1 MSSATFV
8 QLPAQSGDSFEAY
21 HAIPDRPN
29 GVGLV
34 ILPEVYN
41 VNHWVRGVADSYAAD
56 GYHVLVPDLFWRQQ
70 PQVYLDYDQP
80 ERARAQGEDVDVD
93 GVVSDVGQ
101 AAAWLRRQLGAQAN
115 VAVIGFCLGGRLAA
129 LAGIRE
135 PVDAV
140 IGYYAVKLDQHL
152 DELKRLAKPT
162 LLHFGETDPWVPEQ
176 TKDSVG
182 AVLAGRDNVSIHIY
196 PDTGH
201 GFARTGYPPFNAA
214 ATALARERTNALLAT
229 LVTPQARA

>member
-1 MSSATFV
+1 LSNAAFV
-8 QLPAQSGDSFEAY
+8 QIPARTGESFEAY
-21 HAIPDRPN
+21 HVTPDHPN

-56 GYHVLVPDLFWRQQ
+56 GYTVVVPDLFWRQQ
-70 PQVYLDYDQP
+70 PGVYLDYDQP
-80 ERARAQGEDVDVD
+80 DRARAQGEEVDVD

-101 AAAWLRRQLGAQAN
+101 AAIWLLAKIGDHAKIG
-115 VAVIGFCLGGRLAA
+115 VIGFCLGGRLAA

-152 DELKRLAKPT
+152 DELGRLAKPT
-162 LLHFGETDPWVPEQ
+162 LLHFGETDPWVPQQ

-182 AVLAGRDNVSIHIY
+182 ELLAGRPNVDIHIY

-201 GFARTGYPPFNAA
+201 GFARTGYPPYHAG
-214 ATALARERTNALLAT
+214 ATAEARERTNALLAT
-229 LVTPQARA
+229 LTNRARS